1 MMKKDIYNKST
12 LVIDRKNWAQKVMY
26 RYTELSNTA
35 IQKRQ
40 RYINEV

>member
-1 MMKKDIYNKST
+1 MKKDTYNKLT

-26 RYTELSNTA
+26 RYKELTDKA
-35 IQKRQ
+35 TKKKQ